1 MVEGRSGTELK
12 ADGNKGLSQS
22 HKQLLVSLSYLAL
35 IPLIFAVSHALG
47 FRAAWEGEVLPSAI
61 QALEDGQYEK
71 AASILE
77 PFLEF
82 GDCGIYYEQAQ
93 AELDSRNS
101 DYERALELMYLG
113 EFRESY
119 NILSQYK
126 DETASI
132 LAEYCKLRI
141 AEGGA
146 E

>member
-1 MVEGRSGTELK
+1 MRKPLRYL
-12 ADGNKGLSQS
+12 NL
-22 HKQLLVSLSYLAL
+22 SLSSA
-35 IPLIFAVSHALG
+35 IAVSTTNRL
-47 FRAAWEGEVLPSAI
+47 RPSLI
-61 QALEDGQYEK
+61 
-71 AASILE
+71 
-77 PFLEF
+77 
-82 GDCGIYYEQAQ
+82 
-93 AELDSRNS
+93 SRNS

>member
-1 MVEGRSGTELK
+1 
-12 ADGNKGLSQS
+12 
-22 HKQLLVSLSYLAL
+22 
-35 IPLIFAVSHALG
+35 
-47 FRAAWEGEVLPSAI
+47 
-61 QALEDGQYEK
+61 
-71 AASILE
+71 
-77 PFLEF
+77 
-82 GDCGIYYEQAQ
+82 
-93 AELDSRNS
+93 
-101 DYERALELMYLG
+101 MYLG